1 MPMDYGGLPCKINEL
16 RKICD
21 DHNLLL
27 IEDAPITENIADTI
41 LTLPIYPGMTTE
53 EQNYLVDSVCEFF
66 ELNS

>member
-1 MPMDYGGLPCKINEL
+1 MEL
-16 RKICD
+16 
-21 DHNLLL
+21 
-27 IEDAPITENIADTI
+27 PITENIADTI